1 MQFETDRSHRICEA
15 TEKPMKPI
23 NIIRTAAAFNQRR
36 ARQIE
41 HSRSLPVAWLVIAAI
56 ATGLVLFKFGTP
68 DAQSGDPNQEIWELL
83 RSGGQVVVMRHATTV
98 PGFGDPPGFRLEDC
112 TTQRNLSQVGRE
124 TARRIGETFRR
135 REVPVGR
142 VLSSQW
148 CRCLETARL
157 AFGTAEPWP
166 ALNSFFQDRSSDTDQ
181 TRAVRDLVSRPF
193 SGPNIILV
201 THQVNVTA
209 LTGIFPAQGEMV
221 VITPGDGGAFRVA
234 GRLSPA
240 AEGAE

>member
-1 MQFETDRSHRICEA
+1 
-15 TEKPMKPI
+15 MKPI

-36 ARQIE
+36 ARRIE

-56 ATGLVLFKFGTP
+56 ATGLVLFKFDVP
-68 DAQSGDPNQEIWELL
+68 DAESGDPNQEIWELL
-83 RSGGQVVVMRHATTV
+83 RSGGQVVIIRHATTV
-98 PGFGDPPGFRLEDC
+98 PGFGDPPGFRLGDC

-124 TARRIGETFRR
+124 TATRIGETFRS
-135 REVPVGR
+135 REIPVGR

-181 TRAVRDLVSRPF
+181 TRAVRDLVSHPF

-221 VITPGDGGAFRVA
+221 VITPGDGGAFRVV

-240 AEGAE
+240 ADAAE